1 MSRTVT
7 LALAA
12 LALVAVSACDELT
25 QRVVAQQGPSALAQD
40 DAPAEGT
47 EGGDCYTCGKFRAR
61 PPAGINVPPSL

>member
-25 QRVVAQQGPSALAQD
+25 QRVVAQQGPGALAQD
-40 DAPAEGT
+40 DAPAEGK
-47 EGGDCYTCGKFRAR
+47 EGDCATCAKFRAR